1 MPKIPI
7 FQTKARPTAEVGSVK
22 SNIQIPLSQ
31 NIGNALAPITDAIVD
46 YKVKERKLEADNK
59 AYSILSDMY
68 IDQKDANGK
77 TVQKGLFTIQS
88 ETKNNGEP
96 SSASEY
102 NNIETNKLFNY
113 FKENKFNNVDNY
125 TQKII
130 ASKFFSTAG
139 ILKTK
144 SLEGSRSTQIK
155 DSINI
160 DEDYISKEIL
170 VLKDVGSVFYLPIYK
185 DKIIDKIN
193 ANPTYDDGQKKIL
206 IDAYSKFGETSL
218 AESMVKNQPILFL
231 QELKGSA
238 FDTLSPEEKNKYIET
253 ANKNIL
259 QSKFGA
265 LTTALNLS
273 PDAAPDLLS
282 KAYDEIEKGTFGGN
296 KNLQKLYQNFTETEK
311 QEFSTFY
318 NKKARALK
326 NDMQFSILAS
336 NQIFKFEAA
345 GQTKETIIAMEKS
358 KGIYDQ
364 KLKELFGKTPLILEQ
379 FEKLNE
385 KVINSKGVSA
395 SSFDR
400 NSEIIN
406 LILEDKINLVTDK
419 FSLVGENTE
428 PKSIVE
434 RYESGVNLPDLKFL
448 SNILDTQNKNPDFKS
463 TLEPFF
469 EYINEYKV
477 PIEGSPALKFIDDGF
492 DKRLNTFKYT
502 MYQRFI
508 SGIDK
513 GIPAKTLINPSKK
526 EFIGKDVLSFMPNAN
541 NIFSDII
548 KKIRKE
554 NISNDI
560 KPPQKQELEK
570 LYGKLTYDQ
579 YKKTVEYQ
587 NYLILINKK

>member
-1 MPKIPI
+1 MPKIPT
-7 FQTKARPTAEVGSVK
+7 FTTQARPTAEVGAVK
-22 SNIQIPLSQ
+22 SNIQISLSQ
-31 NIGNALAPITDAIVD
+31 NIGTALAPVTDAIVD

-59 AYSILSDMY
+59 AYSLLSDMY
-68 IDQKDANGK
+68 IDQKDASGNII
-77 TVQKGLFTIQS
+77 QKGLFTIQS

-96 SSASEY
+96 SSAAEY

-113 FKENKFNNVDNY
+113 FKENKFNGVDNY
-125 TQKII
+125 TKKII

-139 ILKTK
+139 MLKTK
-144 SLEGSRSTQIK
+144 SLEGSRNTQLK
-155 DSINI
+155 DSVNI
-160 DEDYISKEIL
+160 DEDYIGKEAL
-170 VLKDVGSVFYLPIYK
+170 VLKDIGSVYLPIYK
-185 DKIIDKIN
+185 DKVIDKIN
-193 ANPTYDDGQKKIL
+193 ANPKYDEGQKKIL
-206 IDAYSKFGETSL
+206 INTYNKFGETTL

-231 QELKGSA
+231 QELKGTT
-238 FDTLSPEEKNKYIET
+238 FDSLSPEEKNKYIET

-282 KAYDEIEKGTFGGN
+282 KAYDEIQKGTFGGN
-296 KNLQKLYQNFTETEK
+296 KNLQKLYQNLTKTEK

-326 NDMQFSILAS
+326 TDMQFSMLAS
-336 NQIFKFEAA
+336 NQIFKFETA

-400 NSEIIN
+400 NNEIIN

-448 SNILDTQNKNPDFKS
+448 SNILDTQNKNPNFKS

-508 SGIDK
+508 NGIDK

-541 NIFSDII
+541 NIFADII

-554 NISNDI
+554 NTPNDI

-587 NYLILINKK
+587 NYLKLINKK